1 MEYSPNRNAVNDS
14 FSPFCGPC
22 YDDRCLANT
31 QLSFYHQECS
41 HKCLH
46 NLKVP
51 GTRLSSSKSST
62 QLKSFPFIK
71 HWDKGIEH
79 YIWTSLKMPV
89 GICFIYASRHSYHE
103 LSSYLIQ
110 AINLT
115 HFDLL
120 VHKQTERRLCPRFM
134 NYRIPTVVFPKLS
147 AKDQGAQTSL
157 DEHLWP
163 QQIHFYY

>member
-103 LSSYLIQ
+103 LSSCLIQ

-115 HFDLL
+115 TTLTCLFTNKLNVDFVLDSWI
-120 VHKQTERRLCPRFM
+120 TE
-134 NYRIPTVVFPKLS
+134 
-147 AKDQGAQTSL
+147 SL
-157 DEHLWP
+157 
-163 QQIHFYY
+163 Q

>member
-1 MEYSPNRNAVNDS
+1 MFDVIFSKHRNAVNDG
-14 FSPFCGPC
+14 FSPFCGPY
-22 YDDRCLANT
+22 YDDRCLAYT

-51 GTRLSSSKSST
+51 GTRLSSSKSLR

-89 GICFIYASRHSYHE
+89 GMCFIYASHHSY
-103 LSSYLIQ
+103 
-110 AINLT
+110 
-115 HFDLL
+115 
-120 VHKQTERRLCPRFM
+120 
-134 NYRIPTVVFPKLS
+134 PKLS
-147 AKDQGAQTSL
+147 FHL
-157 DEHLWP
+157 IWVINLPLWP
-163 QQIHFYY
+163 ACSQTNWM